1 MTEVRPV
8 HGRPR
13 AAAAALAFAGAAL
26 VLLVGREASSGAPL
40 AAVIAVAAAALLGLA
55 ALGAR
60 LVRPYLLRNNPATL
74 TAPAMGAMAVCLPLA
89 LLGERLASS
98 LAGGLAG
105 LGLSVGLTGLV
116 VGAGLSVARAAGR
129 EAGETSGR
137 LLWTM
142 IGGAAAGALFV
153 PLVAVPKLSPLNA
166 CLDGGIGCAAVG
178 IICAAAAP
186 HGKRSLETWLSV
198 LALIFVLLLP
208 LSSLIDARSSA
219 WCDPS
224 AASALPVAAK
234 PTP

>member
-8 HGRPR
+8 HGRPL

-26 VLLVGREASSGAPL
+26 VLLVGREAL
-40 AAVIAVAAAALLGLA
+40 AAAALAAAVAVAAAALLALA

-60 LVRPYLLRNNPATL
+60 LVRPHLASEHPATL
-74 TAPAMGAMAVCLPLA
+74 TAPAMGAMAVCLPAA
-89 LLGERLASS
+89 LLAERLTTS

-116 VGAGLSVARAAGR
+116 VGAGLVVARAAAR

-137 LLWTM
+137 LLWAM

-186 HGKRSLETWLSV
+186 HGKRSMETWLSV
-198 LALIFVLLLP
+198 LALLFVLLLP

-219 WCDPS
+219 WCDP
-224 AASALPVAAK
+224 AAAPVAAK
-234 PTP
+234 PAP

>member
-1 MTEVRPV
+1 MTDVRPV

-26 VLLVGREASSGAPL
+26 VLLVGREALAVAPL
-40 AAVIAVAAAALLGLA
+40 AVVIAVAAAALLGLA

-60 LVRPYLLRNNPATL
+60 LIRPRLASDSPATL
-74 TAPAMGAMAVCLPLA
+74 TAPAMGAMAVCLPVA
-89 LLGERLASS
+89 LLSERLVSS

-116 VGAGLSVARAAGR
+116 IGAGLAVARAAGT

-137 LLWTM
+137 FLWTLA
-142 IGGAAAGALFV
+142 GGAMAGALFV
-153 PLVAVPKLSPLNA
+153 TFVAVPKLSPLNA

-178 IICAAAAP
+178 IICASAAP
-186 HGKRSLETWLSV
+186 HGKRSMETWLSV
-198 LALIFVLLLP
+198 LALVFVLMLP

-219 WCDPS
+219 WCDP
-224 AASALPVAAK
+224 AAAPVAAK
-234 PTP
+234 PAP